1 MYELMF
7 KVRRKIATLFS
18 LLIFRISF
26 KKFGI
31 KSSIFKPDILQG
43 VRYIE
48 VGDRVVIQ
56 PGLWALALKID
67 NHNPILNIGDNVYIG
82 RFLHIVSVR
91 RVIIEKNVLIADK
104 VYISDNLHEYKNIH
118 IPVSQQ
124 PVIFKGDVV
133 IKEGAWIG
141 ENVSIIGACI
151 GKNSVIAANSVV
163 TKDIPDYSVCAGVP
177 AKVIKKYCF
186 ERNEWISVS

>member
-1 MYELMF
+1 MYELML
-7 KVRRKIATLFS
+7 KVKRKIATLLSSF
-18 LLIFRISF
+18 IFRVSF
-26 KKFGI
+26 KNFGT

-43 VRYIE
+43 VKYIE

-67 NHNPILNIGDNVYIG
+67 NNEPILNIGNNVYIG

-91 RVIIEKNVLIADK
+91 RVVIEKDVLIADK
-104 VYISDNLHEYKNIH
+104 VYISDNLHEYKDIH

-124 PVIFKGDVV
+124 PVVFKGDVV
-133 IKEGAWIG
+133 IKEGVWIG

-151 GKNSVIAANSVV
+151 GRNSVVTANSVV

>member
-1 MYELMF
+1 MYELML
-7 KVRRKIATLFS
+7 KVKRKIATLLSSF
-18 LLIFRISF
+18 IFRVSF
-26 KKFGI
+26 KNFGT

-43 VRYIE
+43 VKYIE

-67 NHNPILNIGDNVYIG
+67 NNEPILNIGNSVYIG

-91 RVIIEKNVLIADK
+91 RVVIEKDVLIADK
-104 VYISDNLHEYKNIH
+104 VYISDNLHEYKDIH

-124 PVIFKGDVV
+124 PVVFKGDVV
-133 IKEGAWIG
+133 IKEGVWIG

-151 GKNSVIAANSVV
+151 GRNSVVAATSVV

>member
-1 MYELMF
+1 MYELIF
-7 KVRRKIATLFS
+7 KVRRKIATLLS
-18 LLIFRISF
+18 SILFRFSF

-31 KSSIFKPDILQG
+31 KSGIFKPDILQG
-43 VRYIE
+43 VEYIE

-91 RVIIEKNVLIADK
+91 RVIIEKDVLIADK
-104 VYISDNLHEYKNIH
+104 VYISDNLHEYKDIQ
-118 IPVSQQ
+118 IPVSKQ

-141 ENVSIIGACI
+141 ENVSIIGVCI
-151 GKNSVIAANSVV
+151 GRNSVVAANSVV

-186 ERNEWISVS
+186 ERNEWISVP

>member
-1 MYELMF
+1 MF
-7 KVRRKIATLFS
+7 KVKRKIAILFS
-18 LLIFRISF
+18 SFTFRISF

-31 KSSIFKPDILQG
+31 KSGIFKPDILQG
-43 VRYIE
+43 MKYIE

-67 NHNPILNIGDNVYIG
+67 NHNPILNIGDDVYIG
-82 RFLHIVSVR
+82 RFFNIVSVR
-91 RVIIEKNVLIADK
+91 RVVIEKDVLIADK
-104 VYISDNLHEYKNIH
+104 VYISDNLHEYKDIQ

-124 PVIFKGDVV
+124 PVIFKDYVV

-151 GKNSVIAANSVV
+151 GRNSVVAANSVV
-163 TKDIPDYSVCAGVP
+163 TKDIPDYCVCAGVP

-186 ERNEWISVS
+186 ERNEWISVL

>member
-1 MYELMF
+1 MYELML
-7 KVRRKIATLFS
+7 KVKRKIATLLSSF
-18 LLIFRISF
+18 IFRVSF
-26 KKFGI
+26 KNFGT

-43 VRYIE
+43 VKYIE

-67 NHNPILNIGDNVYIG
+67 NNEPILNIGNNVYIG

-91 RVIIEKNVLIADK
+91 RVVIEKDVLIADK
-104 VYISDNLHEYKNIH
+104 VYISDNLHEYKDIH

-124 PVIFKGDVV
+124 PVVFKGDVV
-133 IKEGAWIG
+133 IKEGVWIG

-151 GKNSVIAANSVV
+151 GRNSVVAASSVV

>member
-18 LLIFRISF
+18 SLIFRISF

-67 NHNPILNIGDNVYIG
+67 NHNPILNIG
-82 RFLHIVSVR
+82 
-91 RVIIEKNVLIADK
+91 
-104 VYISDNLHEYKNIH
+104 
-118 IPVSQQ
+118 
-124 PVIFKGDVV
+124 
-133 IKEGAWIG
+133 
-141 ENVSIIGACI
+141 
-151 GKNSVIAANSVV
+151 
-163 TKDIPDYSVCAGVP
+163 
-177 AKVIKKYCF
+177 
-186 ERNEWISVS
+186 

>member
-18 LLIFRISF
+18 SLIFRISF

-31 KSSIFKPDILQG
+31 KSGIFKPDILQG

-91 RVIIEKNVLIADK
+91 RVIIGKNVLIADK

>member
-7 KVRRKIATLFS
+7 KVKRKIATLIS
-18 LLIFRISF
+18 SYIFRLSF
-26 KKFGI
+26 KNFGE
-31 KSSIFKPDILQG
+31 KSGIFKPDILQG
-43 VRYIE
+43 VKYIE
-48 VGDRVVIQ
+48 VGERVVIQ
-56 PGLWALALKID
+56 PGLWALALKND

-91 RVIIEKNVLIADK
+91 RVIIEKDVLIADK
-104 VYISDNLHEYKNIH
+104 VYISDNLHEYKDIH

-151 GKNSVIAANSVV
+151 GRNSVVAANSVV

>member
-1 MYELMF
+1 MF
-7 KVRRKIATLFS
+7 KVKRKIATLIS
-18 LLIFRISF
+18 SYIFRLSF
-26 KKFGI
+26 KNFGE
-31 KSSIFKPDILQG
+31 KSGIFKPDILQG
-43 VRYIE
+43 VKYIE
-48 VGDRVVIQ
+48 VGERVVIQ
-56 PGLWALALKID
+56 PGLWALALKND

-91 RVIIEKNVLIADK
+91 RVIIEKDVLIADK
-104 VYISDNLHEYKNIH
+104 VYISDNLHEYKDIH

-151 GKNSVIAANSVV
+151 GRNSVVAANSVV

>member
-1 MYELMF
+1 MYELML
-7 KVRRKIATLFS
+7 KVKRKIATLLSSF
-18 LLIFRISF
+18 IFRVSF
-26 KKFGI
+26 KNFGT

-43 VRYIE
+43 VKYIE

-67 NHNPILNIGDNVYIG
+67 NNEPILNIGNNVYIG

-91 RVIIEKNVLIADK
+91 RVVIEKDVLIADK
-104 VYISDNLHEYKNIH
+104 VYISDNLHEYKDIH

-124 PVIFKGDVV
+124 PVVFKGDVV
-133 IKEGAWIG
+133 IKEGGWIG

-151 GKNSVIAANSVV
+151 GRNSVVAANSVV

>member
-18 LLIFRISF
+18 SLIFRISF

-48 VGDRVVIQ
+48 VGNRVVIQ

>member
-7 KVRRKIATLFS
+7 KVRRKIATLVS
-18 LLIFRISF
+18 SYIYRLSF
-26 KKFGI
+26 KNFGK
-31 KSSIFKPDILQG
+31 KSGIFKPDILQG
-43 VRYIE
+43 VKYIE
-48 VGDRVVIQ
+48 VGERVVIQ
-56 PGLWALALKID
+56 PGLWALALKND

-91 RVIIEKNVLIADK
+91 RVIIEKDVLIADK
-104 VYISDNLHEYKNIH
+104 VYISDNLHEYKDIQTP
-118 IPVSQQ
+118 ISQQ
-124 PVIFKGDVV
+124 PVIFKDDVV

-151 GKNSVIAANSVV
+151 GRNSVVAANSVV

-186 ERNEWISVS
+186 ERNEWISIS

>member
-7 KVRRKIATLFS
+7 KVKRKIAILFS
-18 LLIFRISF
+18 SFTFRISF

-31 KSSIFKPDILQG
+31 KSGIFKPDILQG
-43 VRYIE
+43 MKYIE

-67 NHNPILNIGDNVYIG
+67 NHNPILNIGDDVYIG
-82 RFLHIVSVR
+82 RFFHIVSVR
-91 RVIIEKNVLIADK
+91 RVVIEKDVLIADK
-104 VYISDNLHEYKNIH
+104 VYISDNLHEYKDIQ

-151 GKNSVIAANSVV
+151 GRNSVVAANSVV

-177 AKVIKKYCF
+177 AKIIKKYCF
-186 ERNEWISVS
+186 ERNEWISIS